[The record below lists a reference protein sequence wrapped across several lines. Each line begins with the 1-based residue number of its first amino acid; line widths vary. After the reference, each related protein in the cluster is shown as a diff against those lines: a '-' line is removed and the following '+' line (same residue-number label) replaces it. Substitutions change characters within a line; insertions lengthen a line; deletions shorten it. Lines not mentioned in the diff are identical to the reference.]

1 VSVWPER
8 QRVTQSK
15 KKRKTLHVRDHE
27 SSEAD
32 EQKQSTEEGGQP
44 QGVYRVRHCFPED
57 DEGVPRLFEFE
68 DSNNATLPQMVFES
82 VTPAVEQ

>member
-1 VSVWPER
+1 MWPER

-32 EQKQSTEEGGQP
+32 EQKKSTEEGGQP
-44 QGVYRVRHCFPED
+44 QGVYRVQHCFPED
-57 DEGVPRLFEFE
+57 DEGVPRLLEFE